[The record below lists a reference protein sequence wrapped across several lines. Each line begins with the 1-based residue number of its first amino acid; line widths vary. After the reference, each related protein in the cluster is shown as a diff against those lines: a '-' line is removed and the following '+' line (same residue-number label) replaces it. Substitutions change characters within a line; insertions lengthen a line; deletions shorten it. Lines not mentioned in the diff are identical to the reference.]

1 MTKKD
6 LIKKILELGKELEK
20 ANGFDAVMI
29 INNMEIEVDN
39 YTKKLTIP
47 AVVVE
52 PPKINSKDFKD
63 WLKSEG
69 YKNKG
74 FGIYQ
79 KENKDCCYQLLYKH
93 YCKIQELGN

>member
-1 MTKKD
+1 MEN
-6 LIKKILELGKELEK
+6 IKAKIQAILMNNSQKSVIGW
-20 ANGFDAVMI
+20 AVEEDDFEEVAE
-29 INNMEIEVDN
+29 EIVKN
-39 YTKKLTIP
+39 CFIP
-47 AVVVE
+47 NVVVE